1 MTTIKD
7 IAKMAGVSTATVS
20 RIINGKGEAKQE
32 TIDLVMK
39 IVKDLEYHPNKMA
52 RSLRQ
57 GKSNLISV
65 MIPNLDNPFFGEL
78 VGAIE
83 REAAKYG
90 LRISI
95 CNTDDSREK
104 VEYFL
109 TNMIDNYAFGAI
121 ICTLKVTEDDLAS
134 LEEQG
139 IHTVTVDRS
148 HFEHSFS
155 SINIDQLNGA
165 FIATRHLIERGAK
178 KNVLICGPEI
188 ERMSGERV
196 KGYQLAL
203 QSDELSFSR
212 VAYGDY
218 TLGSGYQIMDTLI
231 NEGVQFDGIHASN
244 DLMALGALRRCLD
257 HGLAV
262 PNDVRIVGNDDLT
275 VDKYYNPRLTSLSQM
290 NDRVSHSVINELI
303 NLNEKEHTP
312 QKVVMSPEL
321 IVRETT

>member
-1 MTTIKD
+1 MATIKD
-7 IAKMAGVSTATVS
+7 IAKIAGVSTATVS

-39 IVKDLEYHPNKMA
+39 VVKDLEYHPNKIA
-52 RSLRQ
+52 KSLRQ
-57 GKSNLISV
+57 GKSNLIPV

-83 REAAKYG
+83 HEAAKYG
-90 LRISI
+90 LRVSI

-109 TNMIDNYAFGAI
+109 ANMIDNYAFGAI
-121 ICTLKVTEDDLAS
+121 ICTLKVTEADLVS
-134 LEEQG
+134 LEEKG

-148 HFEHSFS
+148 HFEHAFS

-165 FIATRHLIERGAK
+165 FIATRHLIERGTK

-188 ERMSGERV
+188 EPMSSERV

-203 QSDELSFSR
+203 QSNELSFSK
-212 VAYGDY
+212 VIYGEY
-218 TLGSGYQIMDTLI
+218 TLQSGYEITNKIIADGI
-231 NEGVQFDGIHASN
+231 EFDGIHASN
-244 DLMALGALRRCLD
+244 DLMALGALRCCLD
-257 HGLAV
+257 HNLAV
-262 PNDVRIVGNDDLT
+262 PQDVKIVGNDDLSI
-275 VDKYYNPRLTSLSQM
+275 DKYFNPRLTSLSQM
-290 NDRVSHSVINELI
+290 NERVSHAVINELI
-303 NLNEKEHTP
+303 NLSEKGNTP
-312 QKVVMSPEL
+312 QKTIMSPEL